1 MYDSPKAAHFQAFL
15 DGKEL
20 PFNSKLSIDM
30 RWAAARIADII
41 GIQDMLH
48 ITEEQHTELAK
59 RLRGR
64 ESPVRLYLREA
75 YAPEA
80 KPQSDHPEQLKP

>member
-1 MYDSPKAAHFQAFL
+1 MAYDSPKAAHFQAFL

-20 PFNSKLSIDM
+20 PPSSSLSIDM

-48 ITEEQHTELAK
+48 ITEEQHSELAR
-59 RLRGR
+59 RLSSR
-64 ESPVRLYLREA
+64 ESPVRLYLRAEYVPVPKA
-75 YAPEA
+75 QQEGP
-80 KPQSDHPEQLKP
+80 SDAQ